1 MGAREM
7 ALPSRGYGS
16 LCSPNSGLVLSG
28 NLDADLV
35 SIALDMADEQR
46 RKPQGLRFHS
56 DPGSQYRSRY
66 FHKRLWRH
74 RISQRMNRRGNCYDN
89 SPMVRV
95 FRRLKNEWIPPVGY
109 MSIQQVQRDM
119 TSSTQWRASARSG
132 TEKT

>member
-1 MGAREM
+1 M
-7 ALPSRGYGS
+7 P
-16 LCSPNSGLVLSG
+16 PNSGLVLSG

-35 SIALDMADEQR
+35 SIALDMADEQL

-95 FRRLKNEWIPPVGY
+95 FRRLKNEWIPPVVICRFSRFNG
-109 MSIQQVQRDM
+109 IRPHQLNGGLAPAQAQRKLKVV
-119 TSSTQWRASARSG
+119 SG
-132 TEKT
+132 IS